1 MSIVLHL
8 NYLFN
13 LKVLKIVID
22 KKDFCSRKSL
32 HFLINHEFSYSSPYS
47 PASIFDTDEY

>member
-13 LKVLKIVID
+13 LNVLKIVID
-22 KKDFCSRKSL
+22 KKDFCTRKSL
-32 HFLINHEFSYSSPYS
+32 RFFINHEFSYFFPYS
-47 PASIFDTDEY
+47 PASIFDKDEY